1 MIHIIE
7 LSVPLAYHNTKG
19 GNMFKNECPGSKDIK
34 SPKPEEIKCR
44 HCGAEVEIWSDE
56 TETKCKQCGNV
67 NSRLIGPTC
76 LDWCA
81 FAKECVG
88 EDKYRR
94 IKSGSSGKN

>member
-1 MIHIIE
+1 MIQIIE

-19 GNMFKNECPGSKDIK
+19 GILFQNECPGSKDIK

>member
-1 MIHIIE
+1 
-7 LSVPLAYHNTKG
+7 
-19 GNMFKNECPGSKDIK
+19 MFNNECPGSKDIK

-44 HCGAEVEIWSDE
+44 HCGAEVEIWTDE
-56 TETKCKQCGNV
+56 TETKCKERGNM

-94 IKSGSSGKN
+94 IKSGASGKN